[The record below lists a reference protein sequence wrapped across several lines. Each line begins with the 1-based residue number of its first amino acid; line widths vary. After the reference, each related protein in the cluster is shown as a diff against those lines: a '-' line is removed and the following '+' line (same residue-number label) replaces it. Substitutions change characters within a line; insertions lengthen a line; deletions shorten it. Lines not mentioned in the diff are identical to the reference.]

1 MTAHRLFTTK
11 TGQFVLFKYMVYS
24 LLAFNVY
31 LYAKSGTFTE
41 TIDTAAWVVILGLFE
56 WETLSIRQEHWGKIE
71 KGVISLLS
79 LFGYSVVLYSG
90 YSYFIE
96 KEWLDFVNSVTWILV
111 ILVLQYDI
119 YFPGHYGQS
128 EWTARNII
136 KFALYAALF
145 VFAVLWGI
153 QGEALDFY
161 DAFLWILSFFVIEM
175 NIFNFEHRLV
185 EESHKGEQSPLYRPL
200 IICDTSPA

>member
-1 MTAHRLFTTK
+1 MTANRLFTTK
-11 TGQFVLFKYMVYS
+11 TGQFILFKYMIYA

-31 LYAKSGTFTE
+31 LFAINGTFTE
-41 TIDTAAWVVILGLFE
+41 TIDTAAWVVILALFE
-56 WETLSIRQEHWGKIE
+56 WETRHLKEENWSVFE

-79 LFGYSVVLYSG
+79 IFGYSVIVYSC

-96 KEWLDFVNSVTWILV
+96 TEWLDFANALTWILV
-111 ILVLQYDI
+111 VLVLQYDI
-119 YFPGHYGQS
+119 YFPGHYGKS

-136 KFALYAALF
+136 KFALYGALF
-145 VFAVLWGI
+145 IFAVMWGL

-175 NIFNFEHRLV
+175 NIFNFEHRFV
-185 EESHKGEQSPLYRPL
+185 EEDAIPSDE
-200 IICDTSPA
+200 